1 MKKPDDLIR
10 VRHMLDAAGEAQTFL
25 GEATFDE
32 FRENRQLAHAIM
44 RTLEI
49 VGEAASQ
56 TTRQFRSRHPE
67 IEWRVV
73 VGMRNRLIH
82 AYFDINHRMVWET
95 VRDDIPLLI
104 QRLRTVLEQENG

>member
-56 TTRQFRSRHPE
+56 TTREFRLRHPE
-67 IEWRVV
+67 IEWKVV

-82 AYFDINHRMVWET
+82 AYFDINYRMVWET

-104 QRLRTVLEQENG
+104 QRLRTVLDQENG